1 MRAPRC
7 WTRAT
12 EDAFA
17 LNLRDRRGRYYSITK
32 AQVASLVRET
42 GASLMPDY
50 RERLTE
56 NQVTDIVA
64 YMAGLRGRR

>member
-1 MRAPRC
+1 MRV
-7 WTRAT
+7 T

-17 LNLRDRRGRYYSITK
+17 LNLRDRRGRYHSINK
-32 AQVASLVRET
+32 SQIASLDRET

-56 NQVTDIVA
+56 DQVTNIVA
-64 YMAGLRGRR
+64 YMASLRGWR